1 MQFQLINLLLIQT
14 DTIEILFR
22 NGQKSSSPFFGIT
35 RPSARAQAK
44 IWLEFHQTQLLDIL
58 CRKKGFN
65 FAMPYEAEIKAKQNS
80 QSGYSLYLCYTF
92 NHLP

>member
-44 IWLEFHQTQLLDIL
+44 KLTLLLTPETKVQLIGPQTDPQTV
-58 CRKKGFN
+58 
-65 FAMPYEAEIKAKQNS
+65 FAP
-80 QSGYSLYLCYTF
+80 
-92 NHLP
+92 